1 MKPPLHIPDAYL
13 WYLLCAA
20 VGSILIRA
28 ILSGLRASETPKE
41 RRRAFL
47 GIFHGFKQSDGQVTS
62 DYWQPTLLGFLELTV
77 YPILLASGKPEYIGA
92 WLAFK
97 TLPRFGSWEKHRP
110 TYQRFLIGNALVLIF
125 SYALTRLFIGRI

>member
-1 MKPPLHIPDAYL
+1 MKPLHTPEAYV
-13 WYLLCAA
+13 WYLVSAA
-20 VGSILIRA
+20 VVSVLIR
-28 ILSGLRASETPKE
+28 IISSGLRASEAPKE

-47 GIFHGFKQSDGQVTS
+47 GIFHGFQSDGQVTP
-62 DYWQPTLLGFLELTV
+62 DYWQPTLLGFLELTI

-97 TLPRFGSWEKHRP
+97 TLPRFGSWEKHRN

-125 SYALTRLFIGRI
+125 SYALGRLFIGRI

>member
-1 MKPPLHIPDAYL
+1 MKPPLHIPEAYV
-13 WYLLCAA
+13 WYLVCAA
-20 VGSILIRA
+20 VFSVLIRV
-28 ILSGLRASETPKE
+28 ILSGLRASEAPKE

-47 GIFHGFKQSDGQVTS
+47 RVFHGFQSDGGQVTP

-77 YPILLASGKPEYIGA
+77 YPILLASAKPEYVGA

-97 TLPRFGSWEKHRP
+97 TLPRFGSWEKHRN
-110 TYQRFLIGNALVLIF
+110 TYQRFLIGNALVLVF